1 MRSVFKRFN
10 PINWSNRTIRVW
22 MVVFYLILLPSLI
35 IFNLEPVG
43 ATEEYTISGKLS
55 IPSVSIES
63 PVTTIELSNNVLP
76 TPSRIVGSFS
86 NHKNK
91 TLLVAHSTAAFS
103 NLKNVIYGTEINY
116 NDENYVV
123 TKIVTEKKSDVKM
136 NELLDTS
143 QKPTIVLMTC
153 AGKLLSGGDATHRL
167 IVTAVK
173 TN

>member
-10 PINWSNRTIRVW
+10 PLNWSNRTIKVW
-22 MVVFYLILLPSLI
+22 VVAFYLILLPSYI

-63 PVTTIELSNNVLP
+63 PVATIELSNNVLP

-91 TLLVAHSTAAFS
+91 TLL
-103 NLKNVIYGTEINY
+103 INY

-123 TKIVTEKKSDVKM
+123 TKIVTEKKSDVNM
-136 NELLDTS
+136 NELLETS